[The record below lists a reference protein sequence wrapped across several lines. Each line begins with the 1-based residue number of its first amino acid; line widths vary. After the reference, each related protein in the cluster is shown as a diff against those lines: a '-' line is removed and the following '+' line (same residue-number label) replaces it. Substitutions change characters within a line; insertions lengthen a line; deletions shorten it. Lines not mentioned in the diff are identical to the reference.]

1 MFANSKPVPFDP
13 YGRRRKRRLMPRWLA
28 LLLAGVAVGGIGVV
42 YVQER
47 HLPPRLS
54 ADASARLRES
64 YEQADAERTRLKAEF
79 ADATRR
85 LERAAADN
93 KTLASQLAA
102 RTENVQQLR
111 DDVATLVAALPP
123 DPRGG
128 PVAVRAAR
136 FEVERGALNYD
147 VVLSR
152 ERSGGGPL
160 GGVVQ
165 FVVAGA
171 SDKGTADTVT
181 LKPVPVSIDRY
192 DSVRGSQ
199 PLPQG
204 FRPRQTTIHVLDRVG
219 GKLLGMRVINVK

>member
-1 MFANSKPVPFDP
+1 MFGNSKPVPFDP

-28 LLLAGVAVGGIGVV
+28 LLLAGIVVGAVGVV

-64 YEQADAERTRLKAEF
+64 YAQTDAERARLKIELTE
-79 ADATRR
+79 ATRR

-93 KTLASQLAA
+93 KTLTAQLAA
-102 RTENVQQLR
+102 RTDDARQLR
-111 DDVATLVAALPP
+111 DDVAALVAALPP
-123 DPRGG
+123 DPRAG

-136 FEVERGALNYD
+136 FEVDRGTLAYD

-152 ERSGGGPL
+152 ERAGGSPL

-171 SDKGTADTVT
+171 SDKGTADSVT
-181 LKPVPVSIDRY
+181 LKPVPISIDRY

-204 FRPRQTTIHVLDRVG
+204 FRPRQTTINVLDRVG
-219 GKLLGMRVINVK
+219 GKLLGKRVINVK

>member
-1 MFANSKPVPFDP
+1 MFGNSKPIPFDP
-13 YGRRRKRRLMPRWLA
+13 YGRRRKRRLMPPWLA
-28 LLLAGVAVGGIGVV
+28 LLLLGIVLGGVGVV

-54 ADASARLRES
+54 ADASSRLRES
-64 YEQADAERTRLKAEF
+64 FEQADGERTRLKAELT
-79 ADATRR
+79 DATRR

-93 KTLASQLAA
+93 KALSAQLAA
-102 RTENVQQLR
+102 RTESVQQLR
-111 DDVATLVAALPP
+111 DDVAALVAALPP
-123 DPRGG
+123 DPRAG

-136 FEVERGALNYD
+136 FAVERGALAYD

-152 ERSGGGPL
+152 DRTGGAPL

-171 SDKGTADTVT
+171 SDKGTADTIT

-192 DSVRGSQ
+192 DSVHGSQ

-204 FRPRQTTIHVLDRVG
+204 FRPRQTTIHVLDRIG
-219 GKLLGMRVINVK
+219 GKLLGMRVINVR